1 MVSQGTHLSTTD
13 DELRPRAP
21 SAAVDAASPPKL
33 EDTSLYWSTWTGGN
47 WNCKSVVSH
56 LVTLIASA
64 RRPTRGTSVV
74 LSSVHCSPTAVYIE
88 INALK
93 HG

>member
-33 EDTSLYWSTWTGGN
+33 EDTSLYWSTWTGALAFETG
-47 WNCKSVVSH
+47 
-56 LVTLIASA
+56 IASQ
-64 RRPTRGTSVV
+64 
-74 LSSVHCSPTAVYIE
+74 
-88 INALK
+88 
-93 HG
+93 